1 MITAVHHIA
10 LIISSES
17 CLEFYK
23 LLGFQESFRKERSYD
38 TVVLMYGHGMQVEI
52 FIDPRHPNRLLM
64 EGPEPTGLRHFAL
77 AVDGKLE
84 DEIERLRSATTEIL
98 EFGPIMTDWRGFRFL
113 FVKDPDGLLV
123 ELHE

>member
-1 MITAVHHIA
+1 
-10 LIISSES
+10 
-17 CLEFYK
+17 
-23 LLGFQESFRKERSYD
+23 
-38 TVVLMYGHGMQVEI
+38 MYGHGMQLEI

-84 DEIERLRSATTEIL
+84 DEVERLKGLTTEIL
-98 EFGPIMTDWRGFRFL
+98 EFGPIMTDWRGVRFL